1 LITIQRNK
9 KVPIPFDKV
18 IDPKT
23 DSANVR
29 FVDINTESYEVA
41 QKYMIKLTKED
52 LEDRKELKKLAALTN
67 MKPSEFKA
75 YFSAI

>member
-1 LITIQRNK
+1 
-9 KVPIPFDKV
+9 
-18 IDPKT
+18 
-23 DSANVR
+23 
-29 FVDINTESYEVA
+29 VDVNTESFEVA

-52 LEDRKELKKLAALTN
+52 LEDRKELKNLAALTN